1 MKQKLIT
8 TETSENTPCDFYKS
22 NTLQS
27 QIDIQPLATAIYK
40 ELEDMYDIDFDQI
53 YKDYYYNKNRIN
65 RNDCY
70 IMDAIEYTPQL
81 RDALKLLI
89 NTTLVQDNLI
99 WLKNK
104 IKKTKK
110 QYSVRT
116 QTKNRNTKEMK
127 DMCMKHTTRSGNTL
141 IRCSHV
147 NNSKWDKAYL
157 LILKPED
164 CKAEYINYCPN
175 CGGKLK
181 EY

>member
-8 TETSENTPCDFYKS
+8 TETFENAPCDFYRS

-40 ELEDMYDIDFDQI
+40 ELEDMYNIDFDQI
-53 YKDYYYNKNRIN
+53 YKDYYNKNRIN

-70 IMDAIEYTPQL
+70 IMDVIEYTPQL
-81 RDALKLLI
+81 RDALELLT

-99 WLKNK
+99 TEEH
-104 IKKTKK
+104 IKKTIFSKD
-110 QYSVRT
+110 
-116 QTKNRNTKEMK
+116 TKEMK
-127 DMCMKHTTRSGNTL
+127 IMCMKHTTRSGNTL

>member
-8 TETSENTPCDFYKS
+8 TETFENAPCDFYRS

-40 ELEDMYDIDFDQI
+40 ELEDMYNIDFNQI
-53 YKDYYYNKNRIN
+53 YKDYYNKNRIN
-65 RNDCY
+65 RNDYY
-70 IMDAIEYTPQL
+70 IMDVIEYTPQL
-81 RDALKLLI
+81 RDALELLI
-89 NTTLVQDNLI
+89 DTTTLM
-99 WLKNK
+99 KNK
-104 IKKTKK
+104 KEK
-110 QYSVRT
+110 QYSIRT
-116 QTKNRNTKEMK
+116 QTKNKNTKEMK
-127 DMCMKHTTRSGNTL
+127 IMCMKHTTRSGNTL